1 MKKIILGVAVA
12 GLAMSCQ
19 EIQAGGNQG
28 VLRMEEGAEHW
39 SDVAR
44 KDATPT
50 ETKKVE
56 EQAVGGMMTEGS
68 DNEGTQPV
76 QSDVLDS
83 AAQEKQQPA
92 STEPA
97 K

>member
-12 GLAMSCQ
+12 GLAMSYQ
-19 EIQAGGNQG
+19 KIQAGGNQG
-28 VLRMEEGAEHW
+28 VLRTEDGVERY
-39 SDVAR
+39 SDDVM

>member
-1 MKKIILGVAVA
+1 MEDGV
-12 GLAMSCQ
+12 
-19 EIQAGGNQG
+19 E
-28 VLRMEEGAEHW
+28 RY
-39 SDVAR
+39 SDDVM

-56 EQAVGGMMTEGS
+56 QQAVGGMMTEGS

-83 AAQEKQQPA
+83 AAQAKQQPA
-92 STEPA
+92 ATEPA